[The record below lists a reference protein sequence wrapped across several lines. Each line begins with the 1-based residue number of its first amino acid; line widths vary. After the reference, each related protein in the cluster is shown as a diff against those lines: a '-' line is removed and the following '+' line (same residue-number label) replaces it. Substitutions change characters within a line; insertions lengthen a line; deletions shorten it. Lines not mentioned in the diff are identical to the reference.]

1 MICLPLH
8 LALFDLAQGF
18 FHNLQTALGMGTAMP
33 WLAAIFVAAASG
45 LLAWVPPQ
53 RRRVGAALLLFIGA
67 SGCLLVAAAVLT
79 DGFEPDHPAYR
90 WTRFV
95 GQLLLAAALINVAGV
110 MLFDVLLS
118 ALRIRPPALV
128 SDLLIAFSY
137 IIVVISLLANVGV
150 NLTGLVATS
159 AVLTA
164 IIGFSLQ
171 DTLGNIMGGVAVQ
184 LDRSISVGEWI
195 RVGEVEGRVT
205 QIRWRHTSIETR
217 NWDTVLIP
225 NSLLVKSQVTVLGR
239 REGQPTQRRQAIQ
252 FHIDYRHSPTQ
263 VIDIVE
269 AALRAQAFA
278 GAATEPP
285 PQCIM
290 VDYRDSYATY
300 AVRYWLIDLARN
312 DGADSVVRGV
322 IYGALKRAGISP
334 SIPAQQ
340 VFFTEEDSAR
350 RERKEERDLAERTA
364 AISAVELFSPLTE
377 AERREL
383 AGRIKTAP
391 FVRGETIMRQG
402 ARGDW
407 LYLLVRGGAEVKVI
421 ADDGR
426 TSKHVADL
434 RPGDLFGEMG
444 LMIGGERTATVI
456 AKSDSTCY
464 RVDKADF
471 ESILASRPEMAE
483 EIARILAVRKTE
495 LEAVRENLNEEARK
509 LRLSQTQGDLLHRIR
524 RFFTLEM

>member
-1 MICLPLH
+1 MQCFPIN
-8 LALFDLAQGF
+8 LAFLDLAQGF
-18 FHNLQTALGMGTAMP
+18 FHNLQTALGIGTAMP
-33 WLAAIFVAAASG
+33 WLGAIFIAAAAT

-67 SGCLLVAAAVLT
+67 SACLLVAAAILT
-79 DGFEPDHPAYR
+79 DGYLPDHPAYR
-90 WTRFV
+90 WTRFI
-95 GQLLLAAALINVAGV
+95 GQVLLGAALINLAAVV
-110 MLFDVLLS
+110 LFDVLLS
-118 ALRIRPPALV
+118 AIRLRPPALV
-128 SDLLIAFSY
+128 SDLIIAFSY
-137 IIVVISLLANVGV
+137 IIVVIMLLAGVGV

-184 LDRSISVGEWI
+184 IDRSISVGDWI
-195 RVGEVEGRVT
+195 RVGDAEGRVT

-217 NWDTVLIP
+217 NWDTILIP
-225 NSLLVKSQVTVLGR
+225 NNVLVKSQVTVLGR
-239 REGQPTQRRQAIQ
+239 REGEPTQRRQSVL

-263 VIDIVE
+263 VIDLVE
-269 AALRAQAFA
+269 AALRAQTFA

-290 VDYRDSYATY
+290 MDYRDSYATY
-300 AVRYWLIDLARN
+300 SARYWVIDLGRN
-312 DGADSVVRGV
+312 DTADSVVRGV

-350 RERKEERDLAERTA
+350 RERKEARDLEERTA
-364 AISAVELFSPLTE
+364 AIAAVDLFSPLTDT
-377 AERREL
+377 ERREL

-402 ARGDW
+402 SRGDW

-426 TSKHVADL
+426 TSSHVAHL

-444 LMIGGERTATVI
+444 LMTGGPRTASVI
-456 AKSDSTCY
+456 ATSDSVCY
-464 RVDKADF
+464 RVDKSDF

-483 EIARILAVRKTE
+483 GIARILAERKTQ
-495 LEAVRENLNEEARK
+495 LDAVREDLNEEAMR
-509 LRLSQTQGDLLHRIR
+509 LRLLQNQGDLLHRIR
-524 RFFTLEM
+524 RFFTLEG